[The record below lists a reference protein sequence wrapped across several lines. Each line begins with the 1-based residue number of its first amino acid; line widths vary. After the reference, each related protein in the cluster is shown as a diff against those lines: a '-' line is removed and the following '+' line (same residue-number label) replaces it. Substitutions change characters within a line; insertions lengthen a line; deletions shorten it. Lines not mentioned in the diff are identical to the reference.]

1 MTAGRKTSNH
11 SNFSS
16 SIIQSPVIPKALQTL
31 TRADKMASKKTI
43 AEAVKNMPEL
53 KGLTFPLSE
62 DKLEELI
69 AVIKAKTDLP
79 CPMRN
84 EPPRL
89 SMSSSPVSRHLA
101 IQAYIEAYEYNFT
114 GENFF
119 NVKGVR
125 QNQSLFRVLEVA
137 KRVIRESLPIK
148 CVEAV
153 YLGIYC
159 TQSMSDIERLP
170 IIFNSEISGH
180 RYGHIVL
187 AVRYGG
193 KIGAIGLSRRA
204 DLMFKAWGFDTL
216 SDLILN
222 YKESYQKWSHKLNKI
237 KIGTLIPHEGCNRV
251 NDIVEWANTV
261 ISCKSMTWEEVNEAI
276 HKKARQLG
284 WEPKEVSKP
293 SLKTRSKAGSAAA
306 SSPKKDGKGA
316 GGGSETE
323 KVGKTTDEAEMDAD
337 LDEDK
342 DGEQNARPS
351 YLGV

>member
-1 MTAGRKTSNH
+1 
-11 SNFSS
+11 
-16 SIIQSPVIPKALQTL
+16 
-31 TRADKMASKKTI
+31 MASRKAV
-43 AEAVKNMPEL
+43 AEAIKNLPEL
-53 KGLTFPLSE
+53 QGLTFPLDG
-62 DKLEELI
+62 DKLQEVI

-79 CPMRN
+79 CPTRN

-89 SMSSSPVSRHLA
+89 SLASSPVSRHLA

-125 QNQSLFRVLEVA
+125 QNQSLFRVLDVA

-159 TQSMSDIERLP
+159 TQSMPDIERLP

-187 AVRYGG
+187 AVRYSG

-216 SDLILN
+216 SDLILD
-222 YKESYQKWSHKLNKI
+222 YKQSYEKWSHKLNKI
-237 KIGTLIPHEGCNRV
+237 KIGTLIPHEGCSRV
-251 NDIVEWANTV
+251 NDVVEWANTV
-261 ISCKSMTWEEVNEAI
+261 ISSKGVAWEDVDEAI

-284 WEPKEVSKP
+284 WEAKEVSKP
-293 SLKTRSKAGSAAA
+293 LLRTKSKAAPAAA
-306 SSPKKDGKGA
+306 SSPGKKEGKGGAA
-316 GGGSETE
+316 GEEGEKGKGSD
-323 KVGKTTDEAEMDAD
+323 DE
-337 LDEDK
+337 EDK
-342 DGEQNARPS
+342 DGQKDDVRRPS
-351 YLGV
+351 FLGV

>member
-1 MTAGRKTSNH
+1 
-11 SNFSS
+11 
-16 SIIQSPVIPKALQTL
+16 
-31 TRADKMASKKTI
+31 MASKRAI
-43 AEAVKNMPEL
+43 AEAVTNMPEL
-53 KGLTFPLSE
+53 QGLTFPLTE
-62 DKLEELI
+62 EKLGEVI
-69 AVIKAKTDLP
+69 AAVRAKTDLP
-79 CPMRN
+79 CPTRN
-84 EPPRL
+84 DPPRL
-89 SMSSSPVSRHLA
+89 TLSSSPVSRHLA

-187 AVRYGG
+187 AVKYSG
-193 KIGAIGLSRRA
+193 KLGAIGLSRRNE
-204 DLMFKAWGFDTL
+204 LMFKAWGFDTL

-222 YKESYQKWSHKLNKI
+222 YKQSYEKWSHKLNKI
-237 KIGTLIPHEGCNRV
+237 KLGTLIPHEGCSRV
-251 NDIVEWANTV
+251 NDVVEWANTV
-261 ISCKSMTWEEVNEAI
+261 ISSKGVSWEDVDEQI

-293 SLKTRSKAGSAAA
+293 PGAVAKARSKQADVVGTL
-306 SSPKKDGKGA
+306 PKKDSIYSKISA
-316 GGGSETE
+316 GTETE
-323 KVGKTTDEAEMDAD
+323 KDMDSNQVHICLSVCRPVCRSVGLSAC
-337 LDEDK
+337 LSVC
-342 DGEQNARPS
+342 RPVCLS
-351 YLGV
+351 V